1 MTPVF
6 RSLLATEA
14 LDERRAAM
22 ARGNLGDFDVRRV
35 GHLRALPPAW
45 ELRHTLTPYAAAYV
59 DLAELLDTVLV
70 TADQHLG
77 RAPGPRCL
85 IERLS

>member
-35 GHLRALPPAW
+35 GHLRLLPPAW
-45 ELRHTLTPYAAAYV
+45 ELRHTLTPYDA
-59 DLAELLDTVLV
+59 
-70 TADQHLG
+70 G
-77 RAPGPRCL
+77 R
-85 IERLS
+85 